1 MSDEQATSELI
12 ALAKKDKLSIL
23 VLSREV
29 MSGISNQITGVEHEL
44 LTVVRMQQK
53 SYEVDTLS
61 VSPRPDVSILF
72 LLCLFLSLSL
82 SIHLG
87 SEQRHPSRRPPRS
100 L

>member
-72 LLCLFLSLSL
+72 LLCLSLSL